1 LEINVDFYTIISCF
15 SGIGGLDL
23 GVSAV
28 IPTRTIAYIER
39 EITCAAI
46 LAKRGQEGLLDVA
59 PIYSD
64 IKSFPAENYAGKIH
78 GVIGGFPCQP
88 FSVAGKQTGEEDDRN
103 LWPDTIKLI
112 RTLRPQ
118 FVFLENVPAL
128 ISNEYFGTILGD
140 LAESGF
146 DAEWGCFKASEIG
159 ASHKRE
165 RVFILAYTQ
174 RNRIR
179 GWNKGLQPKNR
190 SGGATSTTPI
200 EGSGSELADSK
211 HDGFIATK
219 VTDGQSGTID
229 HRCEERKDNTRQP
242 TGVHSPRNAPEKL
255 ADSDSNTK
263 IRAKWTSRIGKY
275 SEDLADT
282 DSIGTQGSPTG
293 KQSAKQRFVNDN
305 EEINL
310 PEFPPKPDDP
320 EWEWII
326 SQHPELAPAQCKL
339 HETESEVCDVA
350 DAWKVKDTMAALMM
364 LGNAVVPHQAAYA
377 LKVLLDR
384 K

>member
-1 LEINVDFYTIISCF
+1 MDFYTIISCF
-15 SGIGGLDL
+15 SGLGGLDL

-103 LWPDTIKLI
+103 LWPETIKLI

-146 DAEWGCFKASEIG
+146 DAEWGCFKASETG

-165 RVFILAYTQ
+165 RVFILAYTK

-190 SGGATSTTPI
+190 SGGATSATPI
-200 EGSGSELADSK
+200 EGS
-211 HDGFIATK
+211 
-219 VTDGQSGTID
+219 
-229 HRCEERKDNTRQP
+229 
-242 TGVHSPRNAPEKL
+242 PE
-255 ADSDSNTK
+255 
-263 IRAKWTSRIGKY
+263 
-275 SEDLADT
+275 
-282 DSIGTQGSPTG
+282 P
-293 KQSAKQRFVNDN
+293 
-305 EEINL
+305 
-310 PEFPPKPDDP
+310 
-320 EWEWII
+320 
-326 SQHPELAPAQCKL
+326 
-339 HETESEVCDVA
+339 
-350 DAWKVKDTMAALMM
+350 
-364 LGNAVVPHQAAYA
+364 
-377 LKVLLDR
+377 
-384 K
+384 